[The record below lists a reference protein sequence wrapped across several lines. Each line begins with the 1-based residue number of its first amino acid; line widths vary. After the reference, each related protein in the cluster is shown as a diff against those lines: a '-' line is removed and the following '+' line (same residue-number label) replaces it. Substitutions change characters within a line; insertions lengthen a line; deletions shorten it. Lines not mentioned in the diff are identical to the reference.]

1 MAGLEPNVIYVNLSG
16 NDVNGP
22 RMGAEYDYAP
32 LCGDAA
38 LAEGNYD
45 PNGTSDHPLSFNDFR
60 SHIKHRLDQNSYGK
74 IRTYLIQGSYTGN
87 LELVDGGSGVFD
99 IRYNSF
105 DPELKDDRYPSY
117 TGGFVDGYT
126 VILNSWIVNEP
137 YKLNLSATTSAT
149 NVIAPYGAY
158 NPSLNLFKTYDIKL
172 YVSNMQVQ
180 VNTLTDDST
189 TKDIGTILITNDAP
203 PRASFPDGGLIDDE
217 KYNNQIGLN
226 NCVFITN
233 GNGRISATI
242 HEPYNP
248 KFSAVRTLN
257 NTAFGIQRYTDV
269 LVSNCI
275 FYSVDTDG
283 VFFIRDK
290 YPDGNGEFTKQ
301 VKYNYTIVN
310 SIFLKITEMF
320 RIMDTYSGQ
329 YGYSFDVSKNN
340 YKQLMSNNVM
350 SGSKSEYYD
359 NDSVNVVGSW
369 GRYLLYDASTSSIQ
383 YDFPLPSLTWNL
395 ATLVQDDFHYFENGW
410 EDITVNGI
418 KDSEGADPGFNV
430 LQNQIN
436 KPASAY
442 VSYPFNLNNFTY
454 GVRDGVGALY
464 FPEMLAPVILASD
477 YFVYIDDIV
486 NFSIEDPTYDTTYK
500 PSSYD
505 WYEDTNP
512 PSPSFGDTDT
522 ASLTVDITGIIPI
535 TLMVGS
541 HNNWYT
547 VEGSTNIRSVI
558 DQSTITLNLE
568 TLNSSNVDTLTFT
581 INDNVNIHVDVS
593 PLSNVSYVDI
603 LVDGSWISL
612 SLKNLYYPYV
622 YTNIGNQN
630 IICKVTLTDGM
641 TMYTS
646 KTINIDDDEY
656 STYYVD
662 LSVDYE
668 NTQKFKLKYVIY
680 DNFED
685 LSIDTTFS
693 SAFRNNYSVKY
704 MYDENVASQ
713 TAINTEITSNITNGI
728 LNGNFN
734 IDWVFVRDTIP
745 SKPSLIISIDNVDYI
760 AKWDYIRNLLIIERG
775 SSTVC
780 NINYGLFSPD
790 LTCSNALHKLYCRFE
805 MVDGVLSIMYSVDNG
820 KTYITQ
826 KVRDDLQS
834 FINARVNAKADS
846 ESGYGH
852 ILIEADNVSDTFG
865 NGNSLIKGSELYPY
879 TYPEMVLRVTEN
891 GDGLFGDIYK
901 CRAWRETSTQLLCD
915 VSKQFHIDVWDALKY
930 GPWMIR
936 FKKCSASFKG
946 LILSNGIIYNIPTNS
961 SKNLSITTTYN
972 MFITWNGSGSI
983 ILDKFYNRYTGKDK
997 RVDIIGSTIKS
1008 ESGFKTG
1015 G

>member
-477 YFVYIDDIV
+477 YFVSIDDIV

-547 VEGSTNIRSVI
+547 VEGSTTIRSVI
-558 DQSTITLNLE
+558 DQSTISLTLE
-568 TLNSSNVDTLTFT
+568 TLNKSNVNVPTFT
-581 INDNVNIHVDVS
+581 VNDVVNIHVDVS
-593 PLSNVSYVDI
+593 PLSNVRFVDI
-603 LVDGSWISL
+603 WVNGSWVSL
-612 SLKNLYYPYV
+612 SLQNLYKT
-622 YTNIGNQN
+622 YTYTYIGYQN
-630 IICKVTLTDGM
+630 ILCKITLTDNT

-646 KTINIDDDEY
+646 KTINIVEGSY

-662 LSVDYE
+662 LSVEYE
-668 NTQKFKLKYVIY
+668 KTQDFKLKNVIY

-685 LSIDTTFS
+685 LTIDNIFATP
-693 SAFRNNYSVKY
+693 FRNNYGVKY
-704 MYDENVASQ
+704 MYDEHVASQ
-713 TAINTEITSNITNGI
+713 VAINTMTKTNITGGI

-734 IDWVFVRDTIP
+734 VLWTFVRQTIESQP
-745 SKPSLIISIDNVDYI
+745 RMIVNIDNVEYI
-760 AKWDYIRNLLIIERG
+760 AKWNYTDNVLKISKGATTLF
-775 SSTVC
+775 
-780 NINYGLFSPD
+780 NINYGAFSND
-790 LTCSNALHKLYCRFE
+790 LTCPNALHKLYCKFV
-805 MVDGVLSIMYSVDNG
+805 MVEGIFSILYSVDNG
-820 KTYITQ
+820 LTYKTKIINE
-826 KVRDDLQS
+826 KLQS
-834 FINARVNAKADS
+834 FVTVTVDTQADS
-846 ESGYGH
+846 DSGYGYMW
-852 ILIEADNVSDTFG
+852 IEADNVNTIFG
-865 NGNSLIKGSELYPY
+865 NGNALVKGTELYPY

-891 GDGLFGDIYK
+891 GTGLFGDTYK
-901 CRAWRETSTQLLCD
+901 CREWRETSTPLLCD

-936 FKKCSASFKG
+936 FNKCNVSFKG
-946 LILSNGIIYNIPTNS
+946 LTLSNGIIYNIPTNV
-961 SKNLSITTTYN
+961 SKNISITTTYN
-972 MFITWNGSGSI
+972 MLITWNGTGVV
-983 ILDKFYNRYTGKDK
+983 ILEKYFNRYTGKDK